1 MTSTSAAPAL
11 VANNLL
17 NNTAATVA
25 TLTSSINNPTS
36 LANQLQAAI
45 NQKTA
50 EAFNTAASNLINK
63 PVNLTQLISTGASG
77 LSTIP
82 ITSYLGSIA
91 SGLPSVATAAA
102 TAERAAVNAAQGAI
116 MSAGLPSAALSS
128 ITNGAVNQ
136 LGSVITGLP
145 IPAAWESAMPN
156 GINSIGQLLSGPQN
170 SGPPEV
176 PFKVCLES
184 EINSDR
190 YVQFNVMPT
199 ISVSGSVNYQTIN
212 PVHMP
217 GTYQVYNYTPS
228 RTYTLGDIKLVSRN
242 ATEASANLAI
252 LNQLAS
258 WRMPFFGDSAGSAE
272 LQEYFGAPPEILF
285 FTAYSDES
293 HRGNIY
299 RIPVVLSDFSYTYP
313 TDCDYITTLDGT
325 PFPILM
331 PLGTITLLESHSAFE
346 LEWFS
351 LEQYRTGHLT
361 HF

>member
-11 VANNLL
+11 VANNIV
-17 NNTAATVA
+17 NNAAATVA
-25 TLTSSINNPTS
+25 TLQTAVNTPTVSDQVQSLINQQIS
-36 LANQLQAAI
+36 EKLANVTGSI
-45 NQKTA
+45 TNQP
-50 EAFNTAASNLINK
+50 I
-63 PVNLTQLISTGASG
+63 NLTQLIPAGPSG

-82 ITSYLGSIA
+82 ITSYLSSISA
-91 SGLPSVATAAA
+91 GIPSVAIANLTAGQAA
-102 TAERAAVNAAQGAI
+102 INSSQGAI
-116 MSAGLPSAALSS
+116 LAAGLPSAALSS
-128 ITNGAVNQ
+128 ITGGAVNQ
-136 LGSVITGLP
+136 LGSAITGLP
-145 IPAAWESAMPN
+145 IPAAWESAIPDGMNPL
-156 GINSIGQLLSGPQN
+156 GQLLSSPQN

-184 EINSDR
+184 EIDSDR

-199 ISVSGSVNYQTIN
+199 ISVSGSVSYQAIN

-228 RTYTLGDIKLVSRN
+228 RTYSLGDIKLVSRN
-242 ATEASANLAI
+242 STEASANLAI
-252 LNQLAS
+252 LNLLES

-272 LQEYFGAPPEILF
+272 LQEYFGAPPEVLF
-285 FTAYSDES
+285 LTAYSDDS

-325 PFPILM
+325 PFPIIM
-331 PLGTITLLESHSAFE
+331 PITSITLLESHSAFE

-351 LEQYRTGHLT
+351 LEQYRTGNLT